1 MKNTPYPYSL
11 KHLLRSFGWKAI
23 FSAFGLFAAM
33 TPFSVHAQVCNN
45 LYSATVTTAGNTGQV
60 CVSSLKS
67 LYETA
72 IRDLEGRF
80 PNYTGTEQVLTNASL
95 NGVPA
100 SLSFATGSPIL
111 QLAIP
116 LLNISETFAGATR
129 EASARLLH
137 DWLKNQ
143 ESARSALYRYQAQN
157 VANNPF
163 SSPGGILWTT
173 VANDFDSS
181 LGEAATY
188 SAANQANSAGSNAS
202 LIGVGV
208 VLARHTVGGQG
219 VTSLGV
225 PLSYTVRNDID
236 PRRQAMLR
244 GGIGVVDRAGTQSY
258 SGRVSGAYRFPLS
271 DQWALT
277 PSFGVA
283 MAGSN
288 DAAYAVG
295 VIHTSVTSTYLLE
308 GNGFDV
314 VFGNMLGYYKTVKP
328 PFGQFAVNPNL
339 SETALRNG
347 VLVSQP
353 VTISGKK
360 MSVEYTASDTRY
372 FGTSIYQRNSQEL
385 GISLGTNKSAYT
397 SRSFFRANL
406 AYQRAKDTHGV
417 MLTVNYW
424 F

>member
-1 MKNTPYPYSL
+1 MKTTYSVIFAL
-11 KHLLRSFGWKAI
+11 ALGTFFFSEVKAQGC
-23 FSAFGLFAAM
+23 S
-33 TPFSVHAQVCNN
+33 S
-45 LYSATVTTAGNTGQV
+45 LYSATVTTAGNSGQV
-60 CVSSLKS
+60 CVSSLKG
-67 LYETA
+67 LYEAA
-72 IRDLEGRF
+72 IRDLDGRF
-80 PNYTGTEQVLTNASL
+80 PNYTGFEQVTTTASL

-100 SLSFATGSPIL
+100 SFTYATGSPTL

-143 ESARSALYRYQAQN
+143 EFARSALYRYQAQN
-157 VANNPF
+157 AANNPY

-188 SAANQANSAGSNAS
+188 SAGNQANSAGSNAS
-202 LIGVGV
+202 LIGLGV
-208 VLARHTVGGQG
+208 VLARHTIGGQG
-219 VTSLGV
+219 VNSLAI

-244 GGIGVVDRAGTQSY
+244 GGFGVVDRAGTQSY
-258 SGRVSGAYRFPLS
+258 SGRVSGAYRFPIS

-277 PSFGVA
+277 PSVGA
-283 MAGSN
+283 AIAGSN
-288 DAAYAVG
+288 DAAYSVG
-295 VIHTSVTSTYLLE
+295 LLHTSVTSTYLLE

-314 VFGNMLGYYKTVKP
+314 VIGNMLGYYKTIKP
-328 PFGQFAVNPNL
+328 PIGQFAANPDL
-339 SETALRNG
+339 SQLAFRNG
-347 VLVSQP
+347 ALLSQP
-353 VTISGKK
+353 ITLGGRK
-360 MSVEYTASDTRY
+360 MSIEYNASDTRY
-372 FGTSIYQRNSQEL
+372 FGTSIFQKNSQEL

-406 AYQRAKDTHGV
+406 GYQRAKDAHGV